1 MNRREYFDDLADR
14 WDHCYEIDRVLPLLK
29 ERLLAF
35 KIHPAEQVIDLGCG
49 TGVLLGCLLDH
60 LDENGAVTAV
70 DISERMIE
78 KARAKHKDD
87 RVRFLVA
94 DAARIPV
101 PDSGADRVLCFSAW
115 PHFPDPD
122 AVIGELLRVL
132 KPGGR
137 LHVWHADSRDKIN
150 DIHKHAHHSVSGDML
165 EPADRLAE
173 RMRSAG
179 MQIEERRDDQEAYL
193 VSARKEPGR

>member
-1 MNRREYFDDLADR
+1 MNRRDYFDDLAAR
-14 WDHCYEIDRVLPLLK
+14 WDDVYDAERVLPMIKDAL
-29 ERLLAF
+29 RRFAVG
-35 KIHPAEQVIDLGCG
+35 PQEQVIDLGCG

-60 LDENGAVTAV
+60 LDEDGTVTAV

-78 KARAKHKDD
+78 KAKAKYQDD

-94 DAARIPV
+94 DAAQIPV
-101 PDSGADRVLCFSAW
+101 PDSSADRVLCFSAW

-122 AVIGELLRVL
+122 AVIQELLRVL

-137 LHVWHADSRDKIN
+137 LHIWHADSRDKIN

-179 MQIEERRDDQEAYL
+179 MQTEDRRDDQEAYL
-193 VSARKEPGR
+193 VSARKEP

>member
-1 MNRREYFDDLADR
+1 MNRREYFDDLAGR
-14 WDHCYEIDRVLPLLK
+14 WDDFYETGRVLPLLK

-35 KIHPAEQVIDLGCG
+35 EINPSEQVIDLGCG

-60 LDENGAVTAV
+60 LGPAGKVHAV
-70 DISERMIE
+70 DFSPKMIE
-78 KARAKHKDD
+78 KAKKKFPDP
-87 RVRFLVA
+87 RVQFSVA

-101 PDSGADRVLCFSAW
+101 PDASADRVLCFSAW
-115 PHFPDPD
+115 PHFPDPE
-122 AVIGELLRVL
+122 AVIQELLRVL

-137 LHVWHADSRDKIN
+137 LHVWHADSRHKIN

-179 MQIEERRDDQEAYL
+179 LRVEEQQDDADAYL
-193 VSARKEPGR
+193 VTVRKEG